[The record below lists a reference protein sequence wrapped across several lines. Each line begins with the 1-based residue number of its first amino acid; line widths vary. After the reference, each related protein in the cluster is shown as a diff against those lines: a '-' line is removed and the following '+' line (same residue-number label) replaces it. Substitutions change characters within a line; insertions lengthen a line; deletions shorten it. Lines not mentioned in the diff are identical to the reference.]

1 MYHICRDITMGD
13 AETFGVEKGYGEQAV
28 QWINE
33 ESKKLGL
40 KFEARLYG
48 YEIETK
54 NFGPFEMFSW
64 VGETKVARSLIV
76 KASKRFKIKV
86 IEGSYKAKEV
96 MLKLDKIDYA
106 MVRKG
111 DRVIGHIE
119 FSSSRLTGSKWV
131 VKLEERK

>member
-1 MYHICRDITMGD
+1 MGD
-13 AETFGVEKGYGEQAV
+13 SETFGVEKGYGEVAV
-28 QWINE
+28 QWMNE
-33 ESKKLGL
+33 EAKKLGL
-40 KFEARLYG
+40 KFESRLYN
-48 YEIETK
+48 YKIDTK
-54 NFGPFEMFSW
+54 NFGSFEMFSW
-64 VGETKVARSLIV
+64 VGDSKAARSLLI

-86 IEGSYKAKEV
+86 IEGSYKAKEI
-96 MLKLDKIDYA
+96 MLKLDKTDYA

>member
-1 MYHICRDITMGD
+1 MGD

-28 QWINE
+28 QWMNE
-33 ESKKLGL
+33 EAKKLDW

-64 VGETKVARSLIV
+64 IGDTKAARSLVI
-76 KASKRFKIKV
+76 KTSKRFKIKV
-86 IEGSYKAKEV
+86 IEGGYKAKEV
-96 MLKLDKIDYA
+96 MLKVEKTDYA

-131 VKLEERK
+131 VRLEERK